1 MKTLIVVIG
10 LFVIAE
16 QSVLGFGDQ
25 GHKAIWAA
33 AQTELTPNAKKRVK
47 SILGSDKLP
56 MTAVWLDKARSAKK
70 GKGELKGDHETADF
84 NAKFET
90 NDQWH
95 FVNLPVDADSYQD
108 GKDFTSDDDVVQR
121 IKFCIR
127 VLQNKDHSLSKRI
140 ALRSLIHLVG
150 DIHQPLHCAT
160 GYYDVSNTNKPVLHG
175 DAASAKMFR
184 NNEDRGGNQLFFK
197 PFGRFDEL
205 HGFWDG
211 DLVKAV
217 ANGSGSV
224 TELANT
230 IEEAMD
236 DISVDDGDSLMSWPE
251 KWANESLKAA
261 QKAYDR
267 IEFGKTTL
275 KAHPHAGNTPIE
287 KIEITFSDGK
297 ATYTD
302 SMKSIA
308 KEQLVK
314 ASIRLANTL
323 NAIFVSP
330 H

>member
-1 MKTLIVVIG
+1 MKTLIAVIG
-10 LFVIAE
+10 LFIMAE
-16 QSVLGFGDQ
+16 QTVFGFGDQ
-25 GHKAIWAA
+25 GHKAIWTA
-33 AQTELTPNAKKRVK
+33 AQTELSPEAKKRVK
-47 SILGSDKLP
+47 SILGKKNLP
-56 MTAVWLDKARSAKK
+56 MTAIWLDKARSAKK
-70 GKGELKGDHETADF
+70 GKGPLKGDHETADF
-84 NAKFET
+84 NAKFDK
-90 NDQWH
+90 NDEWH
-95 FVNLPVDADSYQD
+95 YVNLPVHSNSYDD

-140 ALRSLIHLVG
+140 ALRTLIHLVG
-150 DIHQPLHCAT
+150 DIHQPLHCVT
-160 GYYDVSNTNKPVLHG
+160 GYYDTSNVSKPVLHG
-175 DAASAKMFR
+175 DPASAKTFR
-184 NNEDRGGNQLFFK
+184 NNNDRGGNQLFFK

-217 ANGSGSV
+217 ADGSGSV

-267 IEFGKTTL
+267 IEFGKTTV
-275 KAHPHAGNTPIE
+275 KAHPHADSTAIE
-287 KIEITFSDGK
+287 KIEITFLDGK

-302 SMKSIA
+302 QMKSIA

-314 ASIRLANTL
+314 ASLRLANTL
-323 NAIFVSP
+323 NAIFASG